1 MFSFFKKSGPN
12 QASINGVPIMVNP
25 KETLLQA
32 ALREGIDF
40 PNSCR
45 VGGCAACKCKLV
57 DGKVKELTQTA
68 YILSDEDLDAGMIL
82 ACQSVPQT
90 NVTIEVHMA
99 AQQARRTVS
108 GRVVACTALTHDIVS
123 LRIQLDDS
131 LPYKAGQYAQ
141 LSVDSLP
148 GVDRS
153 YSFATASQ
161 PNSQVSFLVRKV
173 PNGVFSSHVH
183 KHDLVGQRA
192 SVKGPMGDFW
202 LRPSDAPLL
211 MVAGGSGLAPVLAIL
226 EDALAQGVKRP
237 VTILFGARQQA
248 DLYAQDTL
256 EALRTQWPAAFRF
269 VPVLSAE
276 PDGSSWAGALG
287 NVDSALAEHLPNG
300 AHAYLCGPPVM
311 VDAVSAVL
319 RDRGIAK
326 EQIRADRFTT
336 LHDSTGA
343 Q

>member
-1 MFSFFKKSGPN
+1 
-12 QASINGVPIMVNP
+12 
-25 KETLLQA
+25 
-32 ALREGIDF
+32 
-40 PNSCR
+40 
-45 VGGCAACKCKLV
+45 
-57 DGKVKELTQTA
+57 
-68 YILSDEDLDAGMIL
+68 
-82 ACQSVPQT
+82 
-90 NVTIEVHMA
+90 
-99 AQQARRTVS
+99 
-108 GRVVACTALTHDIVS
+108 
-123 LRIQLDDS
+123 
-131 LPYKAGQYAQ
+131 
-141 LSVDSLP
+141 
-148 GVDRS
+148 
-153 YSFATASQ
+153 
-161 PNSQVSFLVRKV
+161 
-173 PNGVFSSHVH
+173 
-183 KHDLVGQRA
+183 
-192 SVKGPMGDFW
+192 
-202 LRPSDAPLL
+202 

-287 NVDSALAEHLPNG
+287 NVDSALAEHLPYG